1 MWNRQEDREG
11 LNSAWFI
18 LLLNQELIHISN
30 LSGLFK
36 CNQGQN
42 FTLDMKATE
51 KILISQLL
59 LFLNTEGHWWSWM
72 EGTDQWWGLSLP
84 SYSDFKHLLLL
95 NTFKLTTNKTPC
107 KNSEGNSFFGFFFYF
122 FSSEHFLWFSRSST
136 LLRIPFYYLVLD
148 TQWIIRE
155 HSFTQ
160 QILFAFCFL
169 FKPLKLESYF
179 FSGFL
184 SHHIKKTNVITL
196 PHDSTLQK

>member
-84 SYSDFKHLLLL
+84 SYSDFKQLLLL

-107 KNSEGNSFFGFFFYF
+107 KNSEGNSFFGFFFTSSAQSIF
-122 FSSEHFLWFSRSST
+122 CGSAEARLSSESHF
-136 LLRIPFYYLVLD
+136 
-148 TQWIIRE
+148 II
-155 HSFTQ
+155 
-160 QILFAFCFL
+160 
-169 FKPLKLESYF
+169 
-179 FSGFL
+179 
-184 SHHIKKTNVITL
+184 
-196 PHDSTLQK
+196 